1 MSDPAHL
8 AVACA
13 LSPRLRGVLA
23 EASRFAGLFD
33 ARVSILHAGARSETT
48 EKQFATAI
56 GEAGLPAETPVHWAA
71 GEPAAALSG
80 LADEQ
85 SADILAAG
93 ALERD
98 VEMQFLSG
106 VARGLLRSARCSLVL
121 FTKPSEQPQP
131 FRRIVVLTDFTPA
144 AAEALRLALHVAER
158 EKVEVLHVLSVFTP
172 FTAARAK
179 LGTED
184 EGPARHERD
193 EEGMLADFVS
203 GAADS
208 PVPIETRIIH
218 TTTGMGASD
227 FTKTI
232 EADLL
237 VVPAETTAEGETRLP
252 TSMDWV
258 MQVIPCNL
266 WVVKQPPA
274 SKA

>member
-8 AVACA
+8 AIACA

-23 EASRFAGLFD
+23 EAARFAGFFG
-33 ARVSILHAGARSETT
+33 AKVSILHAGTRSEAS
-48 EKQFATAI
+48 EKQFAAAI
-56 GEAGLPAETPVHWAA
+56 AEAGLPPETPVHWGA
-71 GEPAAALSG
+71 GEPAATLAR

-85 SADILAAG
+85 GVDLLAAG
-93 ALERD
+93 AMERD
-98 VEMQFLSG
+98 VELQFLSG
-106 VARGLLRSARCSLVL
+106 VARGLLRSARCSLLL
-121 FTKPSEQPQP
+121 FTKPNEQPQP

-158 EKVEVLHVLSVFTP
+158 EKVEALHVLSVFTP

-179 LGTED
+179 LGAED
-184 EGPARHERD
+184 EGPARHEHD
-193 EEGMLADFVS
+193 EEDMLAEFVS

-208 PVPIETRIIH
+208 PVPIETRVIH

-237 VVPAETTAEGETRLP
+237 VVPAETTPDGETRLP

-266 WVVKQPPA
+266 WVVKLP
-274 SKA
+274 KA